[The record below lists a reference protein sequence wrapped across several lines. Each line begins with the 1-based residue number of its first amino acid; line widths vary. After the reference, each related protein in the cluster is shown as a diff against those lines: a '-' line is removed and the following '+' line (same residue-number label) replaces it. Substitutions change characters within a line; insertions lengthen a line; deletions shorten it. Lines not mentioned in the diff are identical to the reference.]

1 MIHGSSLR
9 ENHKYCKRLKIQLT
23 GNEPLTLGFIYI
35 PPEDSNVHLYFEE
48 PLFDT
53 INEEIFEF
61 KDQGQMLILGD
72 FNARLGNL
80 KDDQDLEELSS
91 FWKLDLSPRHNIDQ
105 TSNTFGM
112 ELLQLCYKQNMK
124 ILNGRWGD
132 KSDKWTYFSDT
143 GGTSVIDWALANEK
157 LMKNILNFEIGD
169 DLHISDH
176 TNLKVSIDINIAKQQ
191 DSLETSTAN
200 CYSIPLEDIFP
211 HERGFKMDAKS
222 RANLLGRLNSAKFH
236 NEIQS
241 LLRHISTNQEN
252 PIENINLFT
261 QWLNELSNEFFKKK

>member
-1 MIHGSSLR
+1 MNSKYRGHKLDTHELQNLIFESDIFGLGETMETYSSNLFLEGYEVFNFSGFKKSKKGR
-9 ENHKYCKRLKIQLT
+9 SSGGFIILIKRWLMPFVKWLKSSRDHKYCKWLQLQLP

-35 PPEDSNVHLYFEE
+35 PPADSNVHLYFEE

-61 KDQGQMLILGD
+61 KDQGLMLILGD
-72 FNARLGNL
+72 LNARLGNL

-132 KSDKWTYFSDT
+132 NSDKWTYVSDT
-143 GGTSVIDWALANEK
+143 GGTSVIDWALAN
-157 LMKNILNFEIGD
+157 
-169 DLHISDH
+169 
-176 TNLKVSIDINIAKQQ
+176 
-191 DSLETSTAN
+191 
-200 CYSIPLEDIFP
+200 
-211 HERGFKMDAKS
+211 
-222 RANLLGRLNSAKFH
+222 
-236 NEIQS
+236 
-241 LLRHISTNQEN
+241 
-252 PIENINLFT
+252 
-261 QWLNELSNEFFKKK
+261 